1 MDKCGKQWISTV
13 FIGEY
18 NYSID
23 EKKRLAIPVKMRE
36 SLGKKA
42 VITRGL
48 DNCLS
53 VYPVKAWETLVEKI
67 SKLPLSG
74 ADARGFTRLMLTGA
88 MEVTL
93 DNLGRI
99 LVPDFLKEYA
109 GLNKKVVIAGVN
121 DRLEVWDE
129 AKWKEYKNKTEEA
142 GGDIAERLKELGI

>member
-1 MDKCGKQWISTV
+1 M

-23 EKKRLAIPVKMRE
+23 EKKRLSIPAKMRE

-53 VYPVKAWETLVEKI
+53 VYPVKAWEALVEKI

-74 ADARGFTRLMLTGA
+74 ADARGFTRFMLTGA

-109 GLNKKVVIAGVN
+109 GLKKRVVIAGVN

-129 AKWKEYKNKTEEA
+129 THWKEYKGKTEEA
-142 GGDIAERLKELGI
+142 GIDIAERLKELGI